1 MATYLI
7 LVEPIARRLHW
18 IRLLSR
24 EKPMTSQEF
33 RSSLKNDE
41 PPSDL
46 PPLPQ
51 ALWWDAKG
59 NWVRAH
65 EIAQEIQSEDAAW
78 VHAYLHHKEGDTSN
92 AQYWY
97 SQAGKP
103 FCSLETEAEWLE
115 IVDYLL
121 KAEFHT

>member
-1 MATYLI
+1 
-7 LVEPIARRLHW
+7 
-18 IRLLSR
+18 
-24 EKPMTSQEF
+24 MTSQEF
-33 RSSLKNDE
+33 CSSLRSDE

-46 PPLPQ
+46 LPLPQ

-59 NWVRAH
+59 NWHGAH
-65 EIAQEIQSEDAAW
+65 EIAQDVQSKDAAW
-78 VHAYLHHKEGDTSN
+78 VHAYLHRKEGDTSN